1 MINKYRIKLLVI
13 ICVNLM
19 ISSYSIV
26 MAQDIVID
34 SGMINHEVVGNG
46 DPSLLLDP
54 QNNKVVLSGIVGVS
68 TGGVAG
74 AKSTMMNTC
83 TASNTV
89 TIDIRSEGFSG
100 GKGQIVGMVAGGYA
114 IASVINNRLSMV
126 SGNITE
132 EAYGG
137 YSDAGSAQDNVLEM
151 RGGTINEHAYGGFG
165 DKEAINNT
173 LKISGGNINEDA
185 YGGYSDAGSAQ
196 GNVLEMKG
204 GRINKDA
211 YGGRGA
217 QEVINN
223 TLKISDGDINQHA
236 YGGYSDTGSAQD
248 NVLEMR
254 GGTINEHA
262 YGGRGAQEVINNTL
276 KISGGN
282 INQDAFGGYSDTGSA
297 QGNVLEITG
306 GAINRNVYG
315 GGGQQ
320 EAINNK
326 VIIRGGKFG
335 GNIYVGNSISEV
347 AVGNRLEISGT
358 PEFST
363 NTHIYGGFSSVGA
376 DTFTGN
382 VLDVKTNNITIAGM
396 GGFEYLNFYNPVKD
410 GNPVITC
417 TTSTVKMN
425 NVKIT
430 IKMDADKDVNTTNG
444 KYFLIR
450 SMGGLDGGI
459 NEKVKVKRGLLSRYD
474 TSISINN
481 FTELGIT
488 IIRGYSNPRA
498 AIITQ
503 SKATTVEIVNEGLEL
518 IIEEGIES
526 AREASMVSEGLV
538 PFVALK
544 GGKSKV
550 STGWDINVAG
560 LGALAGVA
568 KEINKDGNKIT
579 IGGFAEHGRKTGNLS
594 EEIEK
599 EKVSAGLSGEYSGCG
614 VLARMGM
621 CTNSYIEGSLRIG
634 SYKVGSDV
642 YNLDE
647 DNPQRVTYDYN
658 AMYLG
663 GHVGIGY
670 IYKINDKFNIDTS
683 SKFLLMYQEGKELKL
698 SSGDNINFRDMETGK
713 VRVGTKV
720 DYKAGKQVLPYIGIN
735 YEYEVLGKEI
745 RAKTADIDLPEVDVK
760 RGRVVVGE
768 VGISKD
774 IGKFKIDGS
783 VIGYMG
789 SKEGCDA
796 MLKIKFCL

>member
-1 MINKYRIKLLVI
+1 MVKKDRIKLLLIV
-13 ICVNLM
+13 CVSLM
-19 ISSYSIV
+19 ISSYCIV
-26 MAQDIVID
+26 MAQDVVISSGVIISTDVYGDCDLSDNRNSIVINNSLRIED
-34 SGMINHEVVGNG
+34 RNIQGNAYG
-46 DPSLLLDP
+46 GYSREG
-54 QNNKVVLSGIVGVS
+54 KVQENILEM
-68 TGGVAG
+68 TGG
-74 AKSTMMNTC
+74 
-83 TASNTV
+83 
-89 TIDIRSEGFSG
+89 TINESAYG
-100 GKGQIVGMVAGGYA
+100 GRGDQEA
-114 IASVINNRLSMV
+114 INNRLSMV

-132 EAYGG
+132 
-137 YSDAGSAQDNVLEM
+137 
-151 RGGTINEHAYGGFG
+151 
-165 DKEAINNT
+165 
-173 LKISGGNINEDA
+173 DA

-196 GNVLEMKG
+196 ENILEMTG
-204 GRINKDA
+204 GTINKSA
-211 YGGRGA
+211 YGGRGD

-223 TLKISDGDINQHA
+223 RLKLKNGNMKRSA
-236 YGGYSDTGSAQD
+236 YGGYSDAGSAQE
-248 NVLEMR
+248 NILEVT
-254 GGTINEHA
+254 GGTIDEHA
-262 YGGRGAQEVINNTL
+262 YGGRGLQEGINNTL

-282 INQDAFGGYSDTGSA
+282 IGRDAYGGYSDAGSA
-297 QGNVLEITG
+297 QENILEITG
-306 GAINRNVYG
+306 GTIGGGVYG
-315 GGGQQ
+315 GLAY
-320 EAINNK
+320 EESINNN

-335 GNIYVGNSISEV
+335 GNMYVGYSLNER

-363 NTHIYGGFSSVGA
+363 NTHIYGGYSVASEA
-376 DTFTGN
+376 DTFTDN
-382 VLDVKTNNITIAGM
+382 VFDIKTNNITIAGM
-396 GGFEYLNFYNPVKD
+396 GGFQYLNFYNPVKD

-430 IKMDADKDVNTTNG
+430 VKMDADKDVNTTND

-450 SMGGLDGGI
+450 SMGGLDGSI

-481 FTELGIT
+481 FTELA
-488 IIRGYSNPRA
+488 IIIIKGYINPRA

-503 SKATTVEIVNEGLEL
+503 SKATTVEIVNEGLDL
-518 IIEEGIES
+518 IIEKGIES

-544 GGKSKV
+544 GGKSKL

-579 IGGFAEHGRKTGNLS
+579 IGGFVEHGRKTSDMS
-594 EEIEK
+594 EEIEDVR
-599 EKVSAGLSGEYSGCG
+599 VSAGLSGEYSGG
-614 VLARMGM
+614 GALARMGM
-621 CTNSYIEGSLRIG
+621 LANSYIEGSLRIG

-670 IYKINDKFNIDTS
+670 IYKINDKFNIDIN

-698 SSGDNINFRDMETGK
+698 SSGDNIKFRDMETGK
-713 VRVGTKV
+713 VRVGTKL
-720 DYKAGKQVLPYIGIN
+720 DYKVGKQVLPYIGIN

-760 RGRVVVGE
+760 RGRVVGE